1 MKAFI
6 AGHVAVSAHD
16 FAELSLGLDVE
27 LFAGSPGESR
37 PERRVRLAV
46 AREALA
52 ELVEAGESDEHTAGI
67 AALAQSLLRGR
78 RELCVKAVA

>member
-1 MKAFI
+1 MKAFV
-6 AGHVAVSAHD
+6 AGHEAVSARD

-52 ELVEAGESDEHTAGI
+52 ELLEAAESDELTAGV

-78 RELCVKAVA
+78 PARCVKAVA

>member
-1 MKAFI
+1 MKAFV
-6 AGHVAVSAHD
+6 AGHEAVTAHD

-37 PERRVRLAV
+37 RDRRVRLAV

-52 ELVEAGESDEHTAGI
+52 ELLEAGESDELVAGV
-67 AALAQSLLRGR
+67 AGLARSLLRGR
-78 RELCVKAVA
+78 AARCRKAVA

>member
-1 MKAFI
+1 MRAFV
-6 AGHVAVSAHD
+6 AGHEAVSARD

-52 ELVEAGESDEHTAGI
+52 ELLEAGESDELTADV

-78 RELCVKAVA
+78 PVRCVKAVA